1 MNENAFLWGQAQL
14 KKWFIGCV
22 IKGFTSKTAIIEKSP
37 QTDLSHRRGQEVDY
51 PVVGDGD
58 DALAV
63 DLDDAVSDA
72 HPSALGD
79 AAAEQTA
86 DLEEGE
92 ERRLN

>member
-1 MNENAFLWGQAQL
+1 M
-14 KKWFIGCV
+14 
-22 IKGFTSKTAIIEKSP
+22 
-37 QTDLSHRRGQEVDY
+37 
-51 PVVGDGD
+51 GDGD

-92 ERRLN
+92 ELDSFFVEMNWEHNLIRRMAPPPCFH

>member
-1 MNENAFLWGQAQL
+1 ME
-14 KKWFIGCV
+14 K
-22 IKGFTSKTAIIEKSP
+22 SKTWEKSKL
-37 QTDLSHRRGQEVDY
+37 TNLSHRRGQEVDY

-58 DALAV
+58 DALTV

-92 ERRLN
+92 ERCFN

>member
-1 MNENAFLWGQAQL
+1 M
-14 KKWFIGCV
+14 
-22 IKGFTSKTAIIEKSP
+22 
-37 QTDLSHRRGQEVDY
+37 
-51 PVVGDGD
+51 GDGD
-58 DALAV
+58 DALTV

-92 ERRLN
+92 ERRFS